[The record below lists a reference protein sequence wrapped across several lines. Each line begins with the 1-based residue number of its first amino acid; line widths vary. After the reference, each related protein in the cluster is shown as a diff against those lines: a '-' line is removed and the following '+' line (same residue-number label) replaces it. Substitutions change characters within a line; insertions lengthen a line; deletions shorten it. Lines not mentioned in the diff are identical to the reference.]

1 MKLSRLRSTPRGR
14 IEIIPMIDVMFF
26 LLATFM
32 IASLSL
38 QKLNAVAIKLP
49 QGQAAEKRMDD
60 LITITIQKDGQF
72 LLNKTPVTMEAL
84 KSTLLGMVNGQHKNI
99 VIAADKD
106 AHHGDVVKAMLAAR
120 SVGVNDFSIA
130 VDNE

>member
-1 MKLSRLRSTPRGR
+1 MKLPRSRTTKRGK

-38 QKLNAVAIKLP
+38 QKLNAIGVILP
-49 QGQAAEKRMDD
+49 QGKAAEAKIEDK
-60 LITITIQKDGQF
+60 ITIAIQKDGQV
-72 LLNKTPVTMEAL
+72 LLNKSPVAAANLTSAL
-84 KSTLLGMVNGQHKNI
+84 QAQWHTGEDVI
-99 VIAADKD
+99 IAADKD
-106 AHHGDVVKAMLAAR
+106 AHNGDVVGAMLAAR
-120 SVGVNDFSIA
+120 AAGISDFSFA

>member
-1 MKLSRLRSTPRGR
+1 MKLTRLRSTPKGR

-32 IASLSL
+32 IASLSM
-38 QKLNAVAIKLP
+38 QKLNAVGIKLP
-49 QGQAAEKRMDD
+49 QGQAAETRLED
-60 LITITIQKDGQF
+60 LITITVQKDGQL
-72 LLNKTPVTMEAL
+72 LLNKTPVTMDAL
-84 KSTLLGMVNGQHKNI
+84 MPTLLSLVNGQHKNV

-106 AHHGDVVKAMLAAR
+106 ARHGDVVKAMLIAR
-120 SVGVNDFSIA
+120 SVGINDFSIA

>member
-1 MKLSRLRSTPRGR
+1 MKLPRSRTTKKGR

-32 IASLSL
+32 IASLSM
-38 QKLNAVAIKLP
+38 QRLNALGVQLP
-49 QGQAAEKRMDD
+49 QGQATEAKMEDKV
-60 LITITIQKDGQF
+60 TIAIRKDGQI
-72 LLNKTPVTMEAL
+72 LVNKTPVAIETLKTAL
-84 KSTLLGMVNGQHKNI
+84 QNLWHGHEIV

-106 AHHGDVVKAMLAAR
+106 AHHGDVVRAMLAAR
-120 SVGVNDFSIA
+120 SAGINDFSIA

>member
-1 MKLSRLRSTPRGR
+1 MKLPRSRITRRGR

-38 QKLNAVAIKLP
+38 QKLNAVGVNLP
-49 QGQAAEKRMDD
+49 QGRASAANIEDK
-60 LITITIQKDGQF
+60 ITIAVEKNGQV
-72 LLNKTPVTMEAL
+72 LLDKSPIAVANLATAL
-84 KSTLLGMVNGQHKNI
+84 KEKWHPGEDV

-106 AHHGDVVKAMLAAR
+106 ALHGDVVGAMLAAR
-120 SVGVNDFSIA
+120 AAGISAFSIA

>member
-1 MKLSRLRSTPRGR
+1 MKLQRARSTKKGR

-38 QKLNAVAIKLP
+38 QKLNALGILLP
-49 QGQAAEKRMDD
+49 QGQAEQTKVEDK
-60 LITITIQKDGQF
+60 ITITVQKDGQI
-72 LLNKTPVTMEAL
+72 LLNKTPVAIGAL
-84 KSTLLGMVNGQHKNI
+84 QGALQKLPQDHKDV

-106 AHHGDVVKAMLAAR
+106 ARHGDVVKAMLTAR
-120 SVGVNDFSIA
+120 SAGISDFSIA

>member
-1 MKLSRLRSTPRGR
+1 MKLPRSRATKRGR

-38 QKLNAVAIKLP
+38 QKLNAIGVNLP
-49 QGQAAEKRMDD
+49 PGKAAEAKMEDK
-60 LITITIQKDGQF
+60 ITIAVQKDGQV
-72 LLNKTPVTMEAL
+72 LLNKTPVAANAL
-84 KSTLLGMVNGQHKNI
+84 TAALQAQWHRGEDV

-106 AHHGDVVKAMLAAR
+106 ARHGDVVGAMLAAR
-120 SVGVNDFSIA
+120 AAGISDFSLA

>member
-1 MKLSRLRSTPRGR
+1 MKLPRSRTTKKGR

-32 IASLSL
+32 IASLSM
-38 QKLNAVAIKLP
+38 QRLNALGVQLP
-49 QGQAAEKRMDD
+49 QGQAVETKIEDKV
-60 LITITIQKDGQF
+60 TIAIQKDGQI
-72 LLNKTPVTMEAL
+72 LVNKTPVAIDGLKAAL
-84 KSTLLGMVNGQHKNI
+84 QNLWHVHEI
-99 VIAADKD
+99 VVIAADKD

-120 SVGVNDFSIA
+120 SAGINDFSIA

>member
-1 MKLSRLRSTPRGR
+1 MKLPRSRTTKKGR

-32 IASLSL
+32 IASLSM
-38 QKLNAVAIKLP
+38 QRLNALGVQLP
-49 QGQAAEKRMDD
+49 QGQALETKIEDKV
-60 LITITIQKDGQF
+60 TIAIQKDGRI
-72 LLNKTPVTMEAL
+72 LVNKAPVAIDNL
-84 KSTLLGMVNGQHKNI
+84 QATLQNLWQGHEIV

-120 SVGVNDFSIA
+120 SAGINDFSIA